1 MGTGRVSGKIWI
13 KTSTVQV
20 RKLGPEKGLVQVRDL
35 GGEVGAKTVFFKMAS
50 RNPRKT
56 A

>member
-35 GGEVGAKTVFFKMAS
+35 GSEVGAKTVFKMAS

>member
-1 MGTGRVSGKIWI
+1 MSGMIRI

-35 GGEVGAKTVFFKMAS
+35 GAEVGAKTIFKMAS
-50 RNPRKT
+50 RNLRKT